1 MCSTVCTTP
10 LECLAGALDTL
21 AGQRLDGDF
30 GPALLD
36 RLAPLLVADNRL
48 AAEVARTVRQCE
60 VAGSAE
66 HDGKASMAS
75 WLRGHHRMS
84 AGAANALVRNG
95 RALEQLP
102 ALAAAAA
109 AGGV

>member
-1 MCSTVCTTP
+1 MD
-10 LECLAGALDTL
+10 ELAEALDAL
-21 AGQRLDGDF
+21 SGERLDGQF
-30 GPALLD
+30 GAALLE
-36 RLAPLLVADNRL
+36 RLGPLLIAANRL

-60 VAGSAE
+60 VAGAAE